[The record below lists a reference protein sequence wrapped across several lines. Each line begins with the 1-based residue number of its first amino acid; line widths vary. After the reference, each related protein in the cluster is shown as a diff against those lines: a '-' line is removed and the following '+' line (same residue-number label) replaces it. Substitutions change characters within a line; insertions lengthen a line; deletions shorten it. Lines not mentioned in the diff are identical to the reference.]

1 MGNGP
6 SGYGSD
12 EYSHASLSYRDE
24 HWHEAVAEE
33 CLAVRDHVGVMD
45 HGGFT
50 RYEVSGPGAEA
61 FLDRM
66 FCTRLPDVG
75 RVRLSY
81 MLRPNGT
88 VWSEATIGRFSEHHF
103 LLLGPTAARERDFD
117 WLQGHLPTGGGV
129 TLRHGS
135 ERTSTLMVMGP
146 KSRQLLSRL
155 TGADLSAEA
164 APWMSLREIEIAGAA
179 VTALR
184 VSYVG
189 ELGWELHCDDADL
202 VHLYNALGEAGADLG
217 LRDFGSYA
225 LNSMRVEKGYH
236 GWGSEFGVE
245 YTPFDVGLERFLA
258 LDKPAYIGRE
268 AALTMVNRSPDWSYG
283 VWTVD
288 MSGVEG
294 PAGDPVPSAPI
305 RVDGIPIGFVT
316 SASMGFRTGQRVCLG
331 YVEGR
336 YAEQMQGFTIDGY
349 GIDCPAVRHAHGI
362 YDPEHKR
369 PRS

>member
-1 MGNGP
+1 
-6 SGYGSD
+6 
-12 EYSHASLSYRDE
+12 
-24 HWHEAVAEE
+24 
-33 CLAVRDHVGVMD
+33 MD

-50 RYEVSGPGAEA
+50 RFEVSGPGAEA

-66 FCTRLPDVG
+66 FCSRLPNVG

-88 VWSEATIGRFSEHHF
+88 VWSEATIGRFAEDRF

-117 WLQGHLPTGGGV
+117 WLASHAPDDGSV
-129 TLRHGS
+129 TLTYGTQ
-135 ERTSTLMVMGP
+135 RTSTLMVMGP
-146 KSRQLLSRL
+146 KSRELLSRISE
-155 TGADLSAEA
+155 ADLSKES
-164 APWMSLREIEIAGAA
+164 APWMSLREIEIAGVM

-184 VSYVG
+184 VSFVG
-189 ELGWELHCDDADL
+189 ELGWELHVDDADL
-202 VHLYNALGEAGADLG
+202 VTLYRALHEVGSDLG

-245 YTPFDVGLERFLA
+245 YTPFDAGFDRFIA
-258 LDKPAYIGRE
+258 LDHSDKGDFIGRD
-268 AALTMVNRSPDWSYG
+268 AAMALAATPANWSYG

-288 MSGVEG
+288 IADIEG
-294 PAGDPVPSAPI
+294 PAGDPPPSATI
-305 RVDGIPIGFVT
+305 RIDGEAVGFVT
-316 SASMGFRTGQRVCLG
+316 SASMGFRTGRRVCLG

-336 YAEQMQGFTIDGY
+336 FADHTDGFTIDVY
-349 GIDCPAVRHAHGI
+349 GTQCPATRHDHGI
-362 YDPEHKR
+362 YDPEHER